1 MYFVIFVPCYL
12 CLLYG
17 SEINL
22 KVKVKRKRRWGSSL
36 PGLRKPDPPLS
47 PPSTLAETFQ
57 CTCLQIHLQ
66 KNFPAPQKQYPRFRT
81 PMTTFLGFFLLST
94 QIRLFWGGR
103 GGPQNDFFVGILIF
117 LGGHHLYMYF
127 FVSFLPSFHPS
138 VRNVR
143 HLLP

>member
-22 KVKVKRKRRWGSSL
+22 KVKVKSKLRWGSSL

-57 CTCLQIHLQ
+57 CTCLQSHLQ
-66 KNFPAPQKQYPRFRT
+66 QNCPAPQKQYPRFRT
-81 PMTTFLGFFLLST
+81 PTTIFFRFFLFCPPKLGFF
-94 QIRLFWGGR
+94 QGAGGV
-103 GGPQNDFFVGILIF
+103 PEVIFFIAILIF
-117 LGGHHLYMYF
+117 LLVGSL
-127 FVSFLPSFHPS
+127 
-138 VRNVR
+138 
-143 HLLP
+143 